1 MSQDRPARRSDKGPR
16 ENRGGARPSRRD
28 GAGRDT
34 SGGRGQG
41 GAGGRGRGGGRGE
54 GRDGS
59 RASGRP
65 GDRAQTS
72 ARPRTTRATEPT
84 LDDDVTAAELDPT
97 VRRSLR
103 SLPKDLADT
112 VACHLVMAGRLVDDD
127 PELAYRHAA
136 FARDRASRVAATRE
150 AAGVTAYMVGD
161 FAQALSDLRAH
172 RRMTGSPEHL
182 PLMADCE
189 RGLGRPERALALSRD
204 AEVARLDPAARME
217 MRIVESGAR
226 RDLGE
231 YDAAVVTLQVP
242 ELEQDRVQPWTVRLW
257 YAYADALLAAGRRDD
272 AVTWF
277 GSVAAIDEDEQTD
290 AAERLAELE
299 GQLEGGPGTPT
310 D

>member
-1 MSQDRPARRSDKGPR
+1 M
-16 ENRGGARPSRRD
+16 
-28 GAGRDT
+28 
-34 SGGRGQG
+34 
-41 GAGGRGRGGGRGE
+41 
-54 GRDGS
+54 
-59 RASGRP
+59 
-65 GDRAQTS
+65 
-72 ARPRTTRATEPT
+72 
-84 LDDDVTAAELDPT
+84 DDDVTAAELDPA

-103 SLPKDLADT
+103 SLPKDLADS

-127 PELAYRHAA
+127 PGLAHRHAL

-189 RGLGRPERALALSRD
+189 RGLGRPERALALARD
-204 AEVARLDPAARME
+204 AEVASLEPAARME
-217 MRIVESGAR
+217 LRIVESGAR

-242 ELEQDRVQPWTVRLW
+242 ELEQDRVHPWTIRLW

-272 AVTWF
+272 AVAWF

-299 GQLEGGPGTPT
+299 GGVDAPA